1 MISTGTILRLIAVT
15 LSLLVCIAGWAIFHS
30 YGTSYM
36 LNRNA
41 DLIQTATDL
50 SKHNG
55 ELLEAIIEMKNQE
68 AADRAARRA
77 GAKP

>member
-1 MISTGTILRLIAVT
+1 MISIGTIARVIFVMLV
-15 LSLLVCIAGWAIFHS
+15 LLVSIMAWAVFDNYS
-30 YGTSYM
+30 TANR

-41 DLIQTATDL
+41 ELIENAATL
-50 SKHNG
+50 SKRNG

>member
-1 MISTGTILRLIAVT
+1 MISIGTVMRVIFVMLV
-15 LSLLVCIAGWAIFHS
+15 LLVSIMAWAVFDNYS
-30 YGTSYM
+30 TSNR

-41 DLIQTATDL
+41 ELIENAAAL

-55 ELLEAIIEMKNQE
+55 ELLEGIIKMKNQE

-77 GAKP
+77 GEKP